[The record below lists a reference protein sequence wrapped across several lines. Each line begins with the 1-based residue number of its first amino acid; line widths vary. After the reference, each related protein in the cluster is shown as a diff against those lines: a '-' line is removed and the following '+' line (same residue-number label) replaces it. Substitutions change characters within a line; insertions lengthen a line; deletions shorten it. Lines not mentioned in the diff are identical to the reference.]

1 MTDPHVTDQTLH
13 VTLMKNV
20 TYQTVIL
27 AQKQTTAITS
37 HNAGGVLAAMLQD
50 GQGIIERL
58 IDVRFAHYANNA
70 THA

>member
-1 MTDPHVTDQTLH
+1 MTNAHVADQALH
-13 VTLMKNV
+13 VTLMKNIAN
-20 TYQTVIL
+20 QTIIL
-27 AQKQTTAITS
+27 AQEQTSPIAG
-37 HNAGGVLAAMLQD
+37 HNAGGVLAAVLQD

>member
-1 MTDPHVTDQTLH
+1 VSDTHLTYQTLH
-13 VTLMKNV
+13 VTLMEHIA
-20 TYQTVIL
+20 YQTIIL
-27 AQKQTTAITS
+27 AQEESPLIAGY
-37 HNAGGVLAAMLQD
+37 NAGGVLAAMLQD